1 MTNGVSLLG
10 AISKLASD
18 SKISG
23 NWFYPIFQSTT
34 TNLFSFVSK
43 FHSASERVFRVD
55 VPKVSYE
62 KMGEEGLG
70 KLLGEIAL
78 NANDATFPG
87 YPYGLIDADLFS
99 RVSENEL
106 EYYRAII
113 YSEITGQDKK
123 ATFLPHI
130 RAGDAHQIL
139 NIIAGF

>member
-55 VPKVSYE
+55 VPKDRYE

-78 NANDATFPG
+78 NANDADISWIS
-87 YPYGLIDADLFS
+87 LWSD
-99 RVSENEL
+99 
-106 EYYRAII
+106 
-113 YSEITGQDKK
+113 
-123 ATFLPHI
+123 
-130 RAGDAHQIL
+130 
-139 NIIAGF
+139 